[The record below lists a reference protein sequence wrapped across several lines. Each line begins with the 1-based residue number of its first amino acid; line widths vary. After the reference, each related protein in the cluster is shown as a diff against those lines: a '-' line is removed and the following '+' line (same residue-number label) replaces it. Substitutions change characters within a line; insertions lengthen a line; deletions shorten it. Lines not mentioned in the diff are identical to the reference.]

1 MSAPATEPVRRN
13 LYPAA
18 AVSALVALSSTL
30 AVAAEITLQVG
41 FGAVAAAAGA
51 FGAVAFAAEH
61 ARSQVYSPATANEI
75 MDADAIISQ
84 AEAEGRA

>member
-1 MSAPATEPVRRN
+1 MSAQTEPVRRN

-18 AVSALVALSSTL
+18 AVAALVALFSTL
-30 AVAAEITLQVG
+30 AVAPSVTAQVIL
-41 FGAVAAAAGA
+41 GAVAASAGA

-61 ARSQVYSPATANEI
+61 ARSKVYSPATANEI
-75 MDADAIISQ
+75 MDADAIITQ